1 MGRAIAFKLAK
12 LIEGDQGH
20 RKKKSARG
28 RNRQEQKL
36 KKEVKKLHQIVE
48 KTKNKLYRRGQ
59 WRKATK
65 KEKEIIKEFRVLIEK
80 DTTNYYLRNAR
91 EHWLDKLRYRNI
103 KLAKC
108 EERRRRNQNRIM
120 FQLDQKGLFRTVE
133 GEKSHEG
140 EIPEIE
146 KFVEFCGGI
155 WEREERIANMT
166 WMKEILRHLNEK
178 VNQINEF
185 NITFKKVKKEVTK
198 RKR

>member
-1 MGRAIAFKLAK
+1 MGRAIGFKLGK

-20 RKKKSARG
+20 RRKKSARG

-48 KTKNKLYRRGQ
+48 KTNNKLYRRRQ

-65 KEKEIIKEFRVLIEK
+65 KEKEIIMELRVLIEK

-91 EHWLDKLRYRNI
+91 EHWLGKLRYRNI

-108 EERRRRNQNRIM
+108 EERQRRKQDRIM
-120 FQLDQKGLFRTVE
+120 FQLDQKGLFRMVD
-133 GEKSHEG
+133 GEESHEG

-146 KFVEFCGGI
+146 KFV
-155 WEREERIANMT
+155 
-166 WMKEILRHLNEK
+166 
-178 VNQINEF
+178 
-185 NITFKKVKKEVTK
+185 
-198 RKR
+198 